1 MGLFRPY
8 EQGTS
13 TGDEASAGSTRRR
26 GRTGATA
33 APAPRTEAAPVE
45 RVADQPVAEPTA
57 TVTRPAAPAPTNTTR
72 GPRKKNGPT
81 PTRAQAEAARME
93 RLHPTLS
100 PKEAKRAE
108 REAAREA
115 RMRNLTAVDNTPER
129 ALLRDHVDAR
139 WSLPE
144 FTMPIFGIM
153 LVLLFT
159 VGGRD
164 VRIGSWMNIA
174 LTVFIVLMALNVV
187 LVWRSYKK
195 LAVERGL
202 NPRQRGLAMYCLNR
216 MMALRPLRMPR
227 PRIRRGES
235 Y

>member
-13 TGDEASAGSTRRR
+13 NGDEATAGSTRRR
-26 GRTGATA
+26 GRSGATA
-33 APAPRTEAAPVE
+33 APAPATRTETAAEPV
-45 RVADQPVAEPTA
+45 VAPVAERSAARPRPEAAEPASTA
-57 TVTRPAAPAPTNTTR
+57 K

-144 FTMPIFGIM
+144 FTMPVFGIM

-164 VRIGSWMNIA
+164 VRIWSWMNIA